1 MSEPSFILIL
11 DFLTA
16 IILLTSLFC
25 VSVQNVKS
33 IIYLYAFISFLL
45 GLLTLVIAYYSNTE
59 HLVMVALAFM
69 AIKAFFIPVIML
81 YILPYTL
88 KQTTN
93 YSTVKLLILGAIC
106 IIISYFFTKP
116 IISILGLVNKHLL
129 PISVSVIFLGIFMLI
144 TRLSK
149 LTQFIGLAI
158 AEHGMFLTAT
168 SLSGGMPTIVEFGI
182 LFDGIMGVALA
193 FYLIRRVSLY
203 KEGQAEVK
211 ELP

>member
-1 MSEPSFILIL
+1 
-11 DFLTA
+11 
-16 IILLTSLFC
+16 
-25 VSVQNVKS
+25 
-33 IIYLYAFISFLL
+33 
-45 GLLTLVIAYYSNTE
+45 
-59 HLVMVALAFM
+59 
-69 AIKAFFIPVIML
+69 ML

-106 IIISYFFTKP
+106 IIISYFFTQP

-168 SLSGGMPTIVEFGI
+168 SLSGGMPTIVEVGI

-203 KEGQAEVK
+203 KEENSEVK